1 MAVDVLAAPRRPR
14 ISTRRVGSQAL
25 IYVVLGLGALIA
37 IAPFYYVVR
46 TSFLSRQGYTEGTG
60 GFSLDSWRSVLH
72 TTPILTEALHSVI
85 VTFTSVA
92 LIVIISTLA
101 GYGFAKLR
109 PRFGGAA
116 FVFIVVAFMI
126 PVQSIV
132 VPLYIDSSQL
142 HLVDTYLGAILV
154 YTALGLPFSVFL
166 MTAFFQGVPNDVV
179 EAALLDGLGYVGV
192 GVRVLA
198 RLAVPAMVTVGA
210 LQFIGIWNDLLIAM
224 LWLPEPSHRLIT
236 VGLATLSVG
245 QTTPTPV
252 PWLMVTAVIQAIPA
266 FIVFAVFQKYLVRGL
281 TLGVGK

>member
-1 MAVDVLAAPRRPR
+1 VAVDVLAPTRQRV
-14 ISTRRVGSQAL
+14 STRRLGGQGLVYL
-25 IYVVLGLGALIA
+25 VLALGAAIS

-46 TSFLSRQGYTEGTG
+46 TSFESKRAYIEGTG
-60 GFSLDSWRSVLH
+60 GLSLSSWRSVLH
-72 TTPILTEALHSVI
+72 TTPIFSEALHSVI
-85 VTFTSVA
+85 VTLVSVA
-92 LIVIISTLA
+92 LIVLISTLA

-116 FVFIVVAFMI
+116 FTIIVVAFMI

-142 HLVDTYLGAILV
+142 HIVGSYFGAIIV
-154 YTALGLPFSVFL
+154 YTAIGLPFSVFL
-166 MTAFFQGVPNDVV
+166 MTAFFQGVPNEIV

-192 GVRVLA
+192 GMRVLS
-198 RLAVPAMVTVGA
+198 RLAIPAMVTVGA

-245 QTTPTPV
+245 QTVPTPV
-252 PWLMVTAVIQAIPA
+252 PWLMVAAIIQAIPA
-266 FIVFAVFQKYLVRGL
+266 FIIFGFFQKYLVRGL
-281 TLGVGK
+281 TLGVGR